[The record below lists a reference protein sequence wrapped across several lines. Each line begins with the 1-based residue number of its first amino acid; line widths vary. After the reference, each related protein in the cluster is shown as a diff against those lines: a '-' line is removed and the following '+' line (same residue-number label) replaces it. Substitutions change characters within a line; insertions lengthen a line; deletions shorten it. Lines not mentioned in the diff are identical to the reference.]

1 MSDEARINGE
11 VRMMKDRRFDFDIS
25 SVPSTFVIRRTTNSW
40 DCAAKCKIDMAGQRS
55 TAGVP
60 SSLSWS
66 RDT

>member
-25 SVPSTFVIRRTTNSW
+25 SIPTFVIRRKTNSW
-40 DCAAKCKIDMAGQRS
+40 DCAAKCKIDMASQRP

>member
-11 VRMMKDRRFDFDIS
+11 VRMMKDRRFNFDIS
-25 SVPSTFVIRRTTNSW
+25 SIPTFVIRRKTNSW
-40 DCAAKCKIDMAGQRS
+40 DCAAKCKIDMAGQRP

>member
-1 MSDEARINGE
+1 MNDEARINGE

-25 SVPSTFVIRRTTNSW
+25 SIPTFVIRRKTNSW
-40 DCAAKCKIDMAGQRS
+40 DCAAKCKIDMAGQRP
-55 TAGVP
+55 TAGAP